1 MNLNLFDLT
10 GEVAVVTGGNGGMGR
25 GIALGLASAGSAVAI
40 LCRNVEKNA
49 AVLAELR
56 ALNVPALAVRVDLS
70 DRAQLQPALAEVES
84 GLGPVTI
91 LVNNAAILVIKGMFE
106 HTPEEWDQ
114 VIETDLNACFLMAKY
129 AALSMLARKAGK
141 IINIAS
147 EYSIFG
153 SALVPSYGVAK
164 GALIQ
169 LTKSLAIELA
179 PFNIQVNAILPGWF
193 NTDLTQPMKTPAF
206 EALYNEVI
214 TRTPAGRFGNPEECA
229 GAAIFLASRASDF
242 VTGSTVTVDGGYMIR

>member
-1 MNLNLFDLT
+1 MHQNLFDLT
-10 GEVAVVTGGNGGMGR
+10 GQVAVVTGGNGGMGR
-25 GIALGLASAGSAVAI
+25 GIALGLAQAGSAVAV
-40 LCRNVEKNA
+40 LGRNIEKNA
-49 AVLAELR
+49 AILGELH

-70 DRAQLQPALAEVES
+70 DRTQLQAALASVES
-84 GLGPVTI
+84 RLGPVTI
-91 LVNNAAILVIKGMFE
+91 LVNNAAIAILKGILE

-114 VIETDLNACFLMAKY
+114 VIETNLNACFLLAKY
-129 AALSMLARKAGK
+129 ASLSMLTRRRGK

-147 EYSIFG
+147 EYSVFG

-179 PFNIQVNAILPGWF
+179 PYNIQVNAILPGWF
-193 NTDLTQPMKTPAF
+193 NTDLTQPLKTPAF
-206 EALYNEVI
+206 EAFYNEVI

-242 VTGSTVTVDGGYMIR
+242 VTGSTVTIDGGYMIR